1 MRRQIESGV
10 DIGNDGETPRVGFST
25 YTTER
30 MTGFGGES
38 RRKPTLDAIK
48 FPGFAEYMS
57 RQIGVADDLAKVW
70 NAPQAIGRL
79 EYNSTLKEAKEEAA
93 LFQASMKR
101 LGISFAENFMSA
113 ASPGIVSCTMLL
125 SPNNPAYKTDAEYVM
140 GIAKELKKEYEY
152 IVSQGYVL
160 QLDAPDLAMERVI
173 MFGDQP
179 LNVFLDRVALHIEAI
194 NVAIANIPRDR
205 VRLHVCWGN
214 WNGPH
219 QDDVDM
225 VDLLPILYRAKV
237 GALSI
242 PVGNPRHEHETET
255 FRKLPLPSEMLLIPG
270 VIDVTT
276 NYLEHP
282 EVVSNRICAAVSAVG
297 ARERVIGGTD
307 CGFGTFASYE
317 FIAEDIVWAK
327 LKALS
332 EGAAIATKRHGA
344 GVIHSGVVL
353 KEGAGLI
360 GRVCF
365 RESLAPDELIQLLAI
380 ERRYARA
387 YPVNRGPV
395 ESSHSQREPLV
406 HHHDSPMHRLAIP
419 AGEIKGHRRHFL
431 RQRIGSPAWRARA
444 HHVDKA

>member
-1 MRRQIESGV
+1 MKTSTERILTTHTGSLPRSKALSAMLVKREQRKPFDKAAFEAEIAANLDSNLRRQAASGV

-38 RRKPTLDAIK
+38 LRKPTLDTVK
-48 FPGFAEYMS
+48 YPGFADFMR
-57 RQIGVADDLAKVW
+57 RQIGISDDLAKVW
-70 NAPQAIGRL
+70 NAPQCVDRL
-79 EYNSTLKEAKEEAA
+79 VYDPNLTEAKEESA
-93 LFQASMKR
+93 LFRDASARTGVK
-101 LGISFAENFMSA
+101 FTENFMSA
-113 ASPGIVSCTMLL
+113 ASPGIVSTTMLL
-125 SPNNPAYKTDAEYVM
+125 SPSNPVYTTDADYVM
-140 GIAKELKKEYEY
+140 GIAKELQKEYEY

-179 LNVFLDRVALHIEAI
+179 LNEFLDRVALHIEAI

-225 VDLLPILYRAKV
+225 AVLLPHLYKANV

-242 PVGNPRHEHETET
+242 PVGNPRHEHETQV
-255 FRKLPLPSEMLLIPG
+255 FKRIRLPDSMLLIPG

-282 EVVSNRICAAVSAVG
+282 EVVANRICAAVDAVG
-297 ARERVIGGTD
+297 DRERVIAGTD

-327 LKALS
+327 LEALS
-332 EGAAIATKRHGA
+332 DGAKVATKRLWG
-344 GVIHSGVVL
+344 
-353 KEGAGLI
+353 
-360 GRVCF
+360 
-365 RESLAPDELIQLLAI
+365 
-380 ERRYARA
+380 
-387 YPVNRGPV
+387 
-395 ESSHSQREPLV
+395 
-406 HHHDSPMHRLAIP
+406 
-419 AGEIKGHRRHFL
+419 
-431 RQRIGSPAWRARA
+431 
-444 HHVDKA
+444 

>member
-1 MRRQIESGV
+1 MLVKREQRKPYDTAAFQVELERNLDDNVRRQIASGV

-30 MTGFGGES
+30 MTGFAGES

-57 RQIGVADDLAKVW
+57 RQIGVAEDLAKVW
-70 NAPQAIGRL
+70 NAPQAVGQL
-79 EYNSTLKEAKEEAA
+79 EYDSTLKEAKEETA
-93 LFQASMKR
+93 LFEASLKR
-101 LGISFAENFMSA
+101 LGVSFTENFMSA

-194 NVAIANIPRDR
+194 NIAIANIPRDR

-225 VDLLPILYRAKV
+225 VDLLPILYKAKV

-242 PVGNPRHEHETET
+242 PVGNPRHEHETES

-282 EVVSNRICAAVSAVG
+282 EVVANRICAAVSAVG
-297 ARERVIGGTD
+297 ARERVLGGTD

-332 EGAAIATKRHGA
+332 DGAAIATKR
-344 GVIHSGVVL
+344 L
-353 KEGAGLI
+353 W
-360 GRVCF
+360 
-365 RESLAPDELIQLLAI
+365 
-380 ERRYARA
+380 
-387 YPVNRGPV
+387 
-395 ESSHSQREPLV
+395 
-406 HHHDSPMHRLAIP
+406 
-419 AGEIKGHRRHFL
+419 GH
-431 RQRIGSPAWRARA
+431 A
-444 HHVDKA
+444 

>member
-1 MRRQIESGV
+1 
-10 DIGNDGETPRVGFST
+10 
-25 YTTER
+25 
-30 MTGFGGES
+30 
-38 RRKPTLDAIK
+38 
-48 FPGFAEYMS
+48 
-57 RQIGVADDLAKVW
+57 
-70 NAPQAIGRL
+70 
-79 EYNSTLKEAKEEAA
+79 
-93 LFQASMKR
+93 
-101 LGISFAENFMSA
+101 MSA
-113 ASPGIVSCTMLL
+113 ASPGIVACTMLL

-140 GIAKELKKEYEY
+140 GIANELKKEYEY

-225 VDLLPILYRAKV
+225 VDLLPILYKAKV

-242 PVGNPRHEHETET
+242 PVGNPRHEHETES

-282 EVVSNRICAAVSAVG
+282 EVVANRICAAVSAVG

-332 EGAAIATKRHGA
+332 DGAAIATKR
-344 GVIHSGVVL
+344 L
-353 KEGAGLI
+353 W
-360 GRVCF
+360 GR
-365 RESLAPDELIQLLAI
+365 A
-380 ERRYARA
+380 
-387 YPVNRGPV
+387 
-395 ESSHSQREPLV
+395 
-406 HHHDSPMHRLAIP
+406 
-419 AGEIKGHRRHFL
+419 
-431 RQRIGSPAWRARA
+431 
-444 HHVDKA
+444 

>member
-1 MRRQIESGV
+1 MKASTERILTTHTGSLPRSKALSALLVKREQRKPFDKVVLEKEIESNIDANVQRQADSGV

-48 FPGFAEYMS
+48 FPGFADFMK
-57 RQIGVADDLAKVW
+57 RQIGIADDLAKVW
-70 NAPQAIGRL
+70 NAPQAVDKL
-79 EYNSTLKEAKEEAA
+79 EYDPKLTEAREEAA
-93 LFQASMKR
+93 AFQASLKR
-101 LGISFAENFMSA
+101 TGVKFTENFMSA
-113 ASPGIVSCTMLL
+113 ASPGIVSTTMLL
-125 SPNNPAYKTDAEYVM
+125 SPANTAYKTDADYVM
-140 GIAKELKKEYEY
+140 GIAKELKKEYDY

-179 LNVFLDRVALHIEAI
+179 LNVFLDRVQLHIDAI
-194 NVAIANIPRDR
+194 NVAIADIPRDR

-225 VDLLPILYRAKV
+225 EVLLPILYQAKV

-242 PVGNPRHEHETET
+242 PVGNPRHEHETECFKT
-255 FRKLPLPSEMLLIPG
+255 QPLPKDMLLIPG

-282 EVVSNRICAAVSAVG
+282 EVVANRICAAVKAVG
-297 ARERVIGGTD
+297 DKERVIGGTD

-317 FIAEDIVWAK
+317 FIAEDVVWAK

-332 EGAAIATKRHGA
+332 DGAAVAT
-344 GVIHSGVVL
+344 
-353 KEGAGLI
+353 
-360 GRVCF
+360 
-365 RESLAPDELIQLLAI
+365 
-380 ERRYARA
+380 
-387 YPVNRGPV
+387 NRLWG
-395 ESSHSQREPLV
+395 
-406 HHHDSPMHRLAIP
+406 
-419 AGEIKGHRRHFL
+419 K
-431 RQRIGSPAWRARA
+431 
-444 HHVDKA
+444 K

>member
-1 MRRQIESGV
+1 MKASTDRILTTHTGSLPRSKALSAMLVKREQRKAYDAAAFHAEIERCMDDNLKRQAANGV

-30 MTGFGGES
+30 MTGFSGES
-38 RRKPTLDAIK
+38 RRKTSLDAIK
-48 FPGFAEYMS
+48 FPGFADFMK

-70 NAPQAIGRL
+70 NAPQATGKL
-79 EYNSTLKEAKEEAA
+79 EYDSTLREAKEEAA
-93 LFQASMKR
+93 FFKASQARTGVK
-101 LGISFAENFMSA
+101 FTENFMSA
-113 ASPGIVSCTMLL
+113 ASPGIVSTTMLL
-125 SPNNPAYKTDAEYVM
+125 APNNPVYRTDADYVM
-140 GIAKELKKEYEY
+140 GIARELKKEYDY

-179 LNVFLDRVALHIEAI
+179 LNVFLDRVQLHIDAM
-194 NVAIANIPRDR
+194 NVAIADIPRDR

-225 VDLLPILYRAKV
+225 VDLLPILYKAKV

-242 PVGNPRHEHETET
+242 PVGNPRHEHETVA
-255 FRKLPLPSEMLLIPG
+255 FKKLPLPKDMLLIPG

-282 EVVSNRICAAVSAVG
+282 EVVANRICASVAAVG
-297 ARERVIGGTD
+297 DKERVIGGTD

-317 FIAEDIVWAK
+317 FIAEDVVWAK

-332 EGAAIATKRHGA
+332 DGAALATKR
-344 GVIHSGVVL
+344 L
-353 KEGAGLI
+353 W
-360 GRVCF
+360 GR
-365 RESLAPDELIQLLAI
+365 
-380 ERRYARA
+380 
-387 YPVNRGPV
+387 
-395 ESSHSQREPLV
+395 
-406 HHHDSPMHRLAIP
+406 
-419 AGEIKGHRRHFL
+419 K
-431 RQRIGSPAWRARA
+431 
-444 HHVDKA
+444 

>member
-1 MRRQIESGV
+1 MKASTERILTTHTGSLPRSKALSALLVKREQRKPFDKAVLEKEIESNIDANVQRQADSGV

-48 FPGFAEYMS
+48 FPGFADFMK
-57 RQIGVADDLAKVW
+57 RQIGISDDLAKVW
-70 NAPQAIGRL
+70 NAPQAVDKL
-79 EYNSTLKEAKEEAA
+79 EYDPKLTEAREEAA
-93 LFQASMKR
+93 AFQASLKR
-101 LGISFAENFMSA
+101 TGVKFTENFMSA
-113 ASPGIVSCTMLL
+113 ASPGIVSTTMLL
-125 SPNNPAYKTDAEYVM
+125 SPANTAYKTDADYVM
-140 GIAKELKKEYEY
+140 GIAKELKKEYDY

-179 LNVFLDRVALHIEAI
+179 LNVFLDRVQLHIDAI
-194 NVAIANIPRDR
+194 NVAIADIPRDR

-225 VDLLPILYRAKV
+225 EVLLPILYQAKV

-242 PVGNPRHEHETET
+242 PVGNPRHEHETECFKT
-255 FRKLPLPSEMLLIPG
+255 QPLPKDMLLIPG

-282 EVVSNRICAAVSAVG
+282 EVVANRICAAVKAVG
-297 ARERVIGGTD
+297 DKERVIGGTD

-317 FIAEDIVWAK
+317 FIAEDVVWAK

-332 EGAAIATKRHGA
+332 DGAAVAT
-344 GVIHSGVVL
+344 
-353 KEGAGLI
+353 
-360 GRVCF
+360 
-365 RESLAPDELIQLLAI
+365 
-380 ERRYARA
+380 
-387 YPVNRGPV
+387 NRLWG
-395 ESSHSQREPLV
+395 
-406 HHHDSPMHRLAIP
+406 
-419 AGEIKGHRRHFL
+419 K
-431 RQRIGSPAWRARA
+431 
-444 HHVDKA
+444 K

>member
-1 MRRQIESGV
+1 MKTSTDRVLTTHTGSLPRSKALSAMLVKREQRKPYDTAAFHAELERNLDDNVRRQIASGV

-38 RRKPTLDAIK
+38 RRKPTLDTIK

-57 RQIGVADDLAKVW
+57 RQIGVAEDLAKVW
-70 NAPQAIGRL
+70 NAPQAVGRL
-79 EYNSTLKEAKEEAA
+79 EYDPTLKEAKDESA
-93 LFQASMKR
+93 LFQSALKR
-101 LGISFAENFMSA
+101 VGGGFVENFMSA
-113 ASPGIVSCTMLL
+113 ASPGIVSTTMLL
-125 SPNNPAYKTDAEYVM
+125 SPNNPDYKTDAEYVL
-140 GIAKELKKEYEY
+140 GIARELKKEYEY

-173 MFGDQP
+173 MFGDQS

-225 VDLLPILYRAKV
+225 VDLLPILYKAKV

-242 PVGNPRHEHETET
+242 PVGNPRHEHETES
-255 FRKLPLPSEMLLIPG
+255 FRKLPLPNEMLLIPG

-282 EVVSNRICAAVSAVG
+282 EVVANRICATVAAVG

-332 EGAAIATKRHGA
+332 EGAAIATKR
-344 GVIHSGVVL
+344 L
-353 KEGAGLI
+353 W
-360 GRVCF
+360 GR
-365 RESLAPDELIQLLAI
+365 A
-380 ERRYARA
+380 
-387 YPVNRGPV
+387 
-395 ESSHSQREPLV
+395 
-406 HHHDSPMHRLAIP
+406 
-419 AGEIKGHRRHFL
+419 
-431 RQRIGSPAWRARA
+431 
-444 HHVDKA
+444 